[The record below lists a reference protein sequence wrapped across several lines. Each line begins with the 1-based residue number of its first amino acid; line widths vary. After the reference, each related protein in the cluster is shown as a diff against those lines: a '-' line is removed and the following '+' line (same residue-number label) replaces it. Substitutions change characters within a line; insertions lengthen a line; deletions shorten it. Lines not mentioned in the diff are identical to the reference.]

1 MIQKTVRFYDAP
13 DDSKALEIINNYR
26 QYGFNSCREMIIA
39 SIIAYTQK
47 DNSSSGDSVIDIEA
61 LAEKIVSRL
70 NLNITTVGITNS
82 SEYKEENNERS
93 NEENYNKAL
102 SFMESL

>member
-1 MIQKTVRFYDAP
+1 MIQKTVRFYETP
-13 DDSKALEIINNYR
+13 DDNKALEIINNYR

-47 DNSSSGDSVIDIEA
+47 DRSSSGECAIDMEV
-61 LAEKIVSRL
+61 LVEKIVSRL
-70 NLNITTVGITNS
+70 NSNITTVGITDK
-82 SEYKEENNERS
+82 SEQKEEKNERN